1 MKVTESSQ
9 WTAANI
15 VTCIRVLFV
24 PIWLMAAEGSATSLM
39 TGAFSLSSL
48 AVALLFVVLSLT
60 DSIDGYLARS
70 RNEVTTFGKFLDPI
84 ADKLVVITGLLY
96 LLEQGMVPT
105 WALVVVIAREFLV
118 SGLRMLVATSGTVI
132 AASNLGKL
140 KTATTMAA
148 ITGLLLV
155 LAFPE
160 GAFAAGLRSLS
171 NLCLYAAVILTAWS
185 GIDYF
190 VKSKDAI
197 FSE

>member
-1 MKVTESSQ
+1 M
-9 WTAANI
+9 
-15 VTCIRVLFV
+15 
-24 PIWLMAAEGSATSLM
+24 
-39 TGAFSLSSL
+39 
-48 AVALLFVVLSLT
+48 
-60 DSIDGYLARS
+60 
-70 RNEVTTFGKFLDPI
+70 
-84 ADKLVVITGLLY
+84 
-96 LLEQGMVPT
+96 
-105 WALVVVIAREFLV
+105 IAREFLV

>member
-1 MKVTESSQ
+1 MKVTESKQ

-24 PIWLMAAEGSATSLM
+24 PIWLMAAEGSATSVE

-48 AVALLFVVLSLT
+48 AVCLFFVILSLT

-84 ADKLVVITGLLY
+84 ADKLVVITGMLY
-96 LLEQGMVPT
+96 LLEQGLVPT

-132 AASNLGKL
+132 AASYLGKA
-140 KTATTMAA
+140 KTATTMVA

-155 LAFPE
+155 LALPE
-160 GAFAAGLRSLS
+160 GGFCGFIRTVSDIA
-171 NLCLYAAVILTAWS
+171 LYLAMLLTAWS
-185 GIDYF
+185 GVDYF

-197 FSE
+197 FDE

>member
-1 MKVTESSQ
+1 MKITESSQ

-24 PIWLMAAEGSATSLM
+24 PIWLMAAERSATSLM
-39 TGAFSLSSL
+39 TGTFSLSSL

-96 LLEQGMVPT
+96 LLEQGLVPT

>member
-96 LLEQGMVPT
+96 LLEQGLVPT